1 MKIETIGRNVPV
13 DDRLRDFVEKKLRK
27 IEKFLEEPI
36 EARVTLSLER
46 HLHVAEFH
54 LAHRLGILQAA
65 EESDGNL
72 LDAVNLGV
80 DKVVSQA
87 RRAHQKVVEKKR
99 RADKRSDQ
107 ALQRWPVEVLE
118 SSSVRGGGA
127 PRIIETTHM
136 PIKPMTIEEAALR
149 LEDSELAFVVFRDST
164 SDRVNV
170 LYRRKD
176 QNYGLIAP
184 E

>member
-1 MKIETIGRNVPV
+1 MRIETIGRNVPV
-13 DDRLRDFVEKKLRK
+13 DDRLRAFIDQKMRKLEKFVE
-27 IEKFLEEPI
+27 EPV
-36 EARVTLSLER
+36 EARVTLSLEK
-46 HLHVAEFH
+46 HLHVADFH
-54 LAHRLGILQAA
+54 VAHRLGLLQAT

-72 LDAVNLGV
+72 LEAVNLGV
-80 DKVVSQA
+80 DKLVSQA
-87 RRAHQKVVEKKR
+87 RRAHQKLVGKKR
-99 RADKRSDQ
+99 RTDKR
-107 ALQRWPVEVLE
+107 ALHDASRWPVEVLDPG
-118 SSSVRGGGA
+118 SVRGGGA

-136 PIKPMTIEEAALR
+136 PIKPMTIEEAALQ
-149 LEDSELAFVVFRDST
+149 LEVSEDGFVVFRDSA

>member
-13 DDRLRDFVEKKLRK
+13 DERLRAAVEKKLQK
-27 IEKFLEEPI
+27 LVKLVDEPI
-36 EARVTLSLER
+36 EARVTLSLEK

-54 LAHRLGILQAA
+54 VAHRLGILQAA
-65 EESDGNL
+65 EESDVNL

-87 RRAHQKVVEKKR
+87 RKAHQKQVGKR
-99 RADKRSDQ
+99 RGDKRGETDGS
-107 ALQRWPVEVLE
+107 RWPIEVLDHG
-118 SSSVRGGGA
+118 SVRGGGV
-127 PRIIETTHM
+127 PRIIESTHM

-149 LEDSELAFVVFRDST
+149 LEDAEDGFVVFRDAAS
-164 SDRVNV
+164 SRVNV

-176 QNYGLIAP
+176 QNYGLIVP